1 MAPAASLVRASAN
14 AGKPTLGICFGHQL
28 LCHALG
34 ANIERA
40 ESLSN
45 GIWDLN
51 LTDDGEND
59 ELLTS
64 HVSDDSIVA
73 GLFTHQD
80 HVMSV
85 PESCSLLC
93 STKHNR
99 VTAVRV
105 LSEMASLYRLGEYNS
120 TQRLRERELSVLMN
134 GVT

>member
-1 MAPAASLVRASAN
+1 MLDVGGLDGSCGVLVRASAN

-34 ANIERA
+34 ATIERA
-40 ESLSN
+40 ESLSS

-73 GLFTHQD
+73 GLFTAR
-80 HVMSV
+80 
-85 PESCSLLC
+85 SCYV
-93 STKHNR
+93 R
-99 VTAVRV
+99 ARV
-105 LSEMASLYRLGEYNS
+105 LFTPMLNQ
-120 TQRLRERELSVLMN
+120 T
-134 GVT
+134 